1 MLSDFYRMET
11 HKVSHMLRLWLG
23 IPLLLLSSCLGAA
36 ETTNRQVTNH
46 VFFDVTIDGEPAG
59 RIVMGLFGDVV
70 PKTVENF
77 RALCTGEKGKGRS
90 GKDLHYKGSLL
101 HRVIPDF
108 MIQGG
113 DFTIGNGTGGES
125 IYGSKFNDEN
135 FRLRH
140 NQPGLLSMANAGP
153 NSNNSQF
160 FITTVKTPWLDGK
173 HVIFGQVTEGMD
185 VVKAIEALGTRS
197 GKPSSQIQI
206 VDCGELQ

>member
-1 MLSDFYRMET
+1 MEI
-11 HKVSHMLRLWLG
+11 HKMPHTLRLWVG
-23 IPLLLLSSCLGAA
+23 IPLLLLSSCLDAS
-36 ETTNRQVTNH
+36 EVTNRQVTNQ

-59 RIVMGLFGDVV
+59 RIVMGLYGDVV

-90 GKDLHYKGSLL
+90 GKALHYKGSSF
-101 HRVIPDF
+101 HRVIPKF

-140 NQPGLLSMANAGP
+140 EQPGLLSMANAGP
-153 NSNNSQF
+153 NTNNSQF
-160 FITTVKTPWLDGK
+160 FITTAKTPWLDGK

-185 VVKAIEALGTRS
+185 IVKAIEALGTPSGRPRS
-197 GKPSSQIQI
+197 RIQI
-206 VDCGELQ
+206 VDCGELE